1 MLKDERQPDMSR
13 FSSKA
18 LKPFGNF
25 EGMCNIPKSLPR
37 QMEPMTD
44 RGTGKNN
51 CPVGSE

>member
-25 EGMCNIPKSLPR
+25 EGMCKIPEKPSAPDG
-37 QMEPMTD
+37 TD
-44 RGTGKNN
+44 DG
-51 CPVGSE
+51 